1 MNRSAL
7 RPSALLAVLVGGAI
21 GSTLRLGIDQ
31 LGLHEIGTLTVNTVG
46 AFVLGLLT
54 SRLWPTAPGW
64 ARAGL
69 GAGLLGSF
77 TTFSAVVVS
86 TVTLPTGLALAN
98 LAATLVLG
106 LLAALLGL
114 RLGSRERRA
123 G

>member
-21 GSTLRLGIDQ
+21 GSALRLGIDQ
-31 LGLHEIGTLTVNTVG
+31 LGLHELGTLAVNVVG

-54 SRLWPTAPGW
+54 SRLWPIAPDW

-77 TTFSAVVVS
+77 TTFSAIVVS
-86 TVTLPTGLALAN
+86 TVTLPTTAALTN
-98 LAATLVLG
+98 LAASLMFG
-106 LLAALLGL
+106 LLAALAGL
-114 RLGSRERRA
+114 RLGSREGRA